1 MTVDLESKIRDIPDF
16 PKRGIVFK
24 DIMPLLADSEALHE
38 TVERLAE
45 FAEPRKPDLVL
56 GAEARGFILGAA
68 LAYRLGCGFVA
79 ARKPGKLPWR
89 TISAK
94 YALEYG
100 FDALE
105 LHADAISDGARVLV
119 HDDLLATG
127 GTAKAKIDLVEQLG
141 GTVVGLAFVIEL
153 TFLGGREK
161 LEGYD
166 VCSLVTYAE
175 LTDRAEP
182 SSCRYIIGVRC
193 TTSSPGATRFPA
205 RHGARSGWL
214 SRASASW
221 SACPGPLIRPST
233 RSRSRATAASE
244 HDGLVTHD
252 ELDWAPLAGSDSA
265 FLNLMTARLESAAHE
280 LLDLAAR
287 RIQAGAWPWSFFC
300 YPEERPRPV
309 TPSAFR
315 VLAGGG
321 AELGLAVECPCCA
334 QTSVNVVSREHVDVP
349 FYNDRRVGV
358 VEHIFARDRELALSA
373 FRDELDSGAFDARRR
388 DLAA

>member
-1 MTVDLESKIRDIPDF
+1 VSAVDLESKIRDIPDF

-24 DIMPLLADSEALHE
+24 DIMPLLADPGALHE

-45 FAEPRKPDLVL
+45 FARPRKPDVVL

-105 LHADAISDGARVLV
+105 LHADAIANGARVLI

-153 TFLGGREK
+153 EFLGGRGK

-166 VCSLVTYAE
+166 VRSLITY
-175 LTDRAEP
+175 
-182 SSCRYIIGVRC
+182 
-193 TTSSPGATRFPA
+193 
-205 RHGARSGWL
+205 
-214 SRASASW
+214 
-221 SACPGPLIRPST
+221 
-233 RSRSRATAASE
+233 SE
-244 HDGLVTHD
+244 
-252 ELDWAPLAGSDSA
+252 
-265 FLNLMTARLESAAHE
+265 
-280 LLDLAAR
+280 
-287 RIQAGAWPWSFFC
+287 
-300 YPEERPRPV
+300 
-309 TPSAFR
+309 
-315 VLAGGG
+315 
-321 AELGLAVECPCCA
+321 
-334 QTSVNVVSREHVDVP
+334 
-349 FYNDRRVGV
+349 
-358 VEHIFARDRELALSA
+358 
-373 FRDELDSGAFDARRR
+373 
-388 DLAA
+388 